1 MAIPFIEDP
10 SIEVRRRV
18 AEINRVMPTE
28 PEMDD
33 KELAERQEAAQAYGR
48 EDEGHFVRF
57 MGECVRASVEHMRQ
71 IRLNQQECWDVYNEK
86 EPPNY
91 AMKEPW
97 QSRVTVPKPYSS
109 CQFAQAIVRKAF
121 DAEFLSIENAQNQE
135 DADFWKALMGL
146 MLSRTYS
153 NFPINFTDAT
163 GMSFAVGQSMEMI
176 PVWRPGK
183 GLRYILTEP
192 WKIHRDPD
200 AVSRQPQSGMYW
212 IHQEWMDY
220 YLLKEFEKDG
230 RYRNIGDFGPGG
242 AFGNPQS
249 DVNMTKEELAR
260 RKDMVWSRSGL
271 RTMVL
276 TSEFWGTVLDKR
288 GELLLP
294 NATFTVAGDRV
305 IGLPKTSPY
314 PTLRWPGIGFSA
326 LPHLLRFDGRS
337 LVQGIKSLWYFMC
350 SLFCLHADNLNWIVN
365 PTAELDLSAL
375 VDQEDIDDYPGK
387 RYLTRG
393 TVSGNQ
399 AFRVAERRSQTG
411 DILANMNF
419 ADQRFQEGTMINY
432 AAQGLPG
439 YRAEVTARESAQNL
453 EQSMTVVGLM
463 GKNLEDGAL
472 NAIHAGAETVAI
484 NITYDELAKLMGAE
498 VAERYR
504 DNNSPTG
511 LTLPVLGSG
520 TFKVSGISALM
531 RDSEIIRNIRDVVLP
546 MFEPGKFGNLFLPFI
561 EPYRLC
567 QAIEK
572 RLNIRDEKIFVL
584 EDIASRASQA
594 QQVQQEAGIQA
605 QQAMA
610 AAEAAL
616 TEAKAQT
623 EQAKAEMNLAKA
635 KEHEGKATLAVSK
648 AQSEGMPE
656 AETGAPEDE
665 FKGGLTLAQT
675 ELVQRQADTEM
686 AKVEL
691 ILAQAKL
698 ALAQAH
704 AAMRPPPA
712 PAAPAKPKGEKK

>member
-1 MAIPFIEDP
+1 MPGQLEDP
-10 SIEVRRRV
+10 SVEVRRRV

-28 PEMDD
+28 PDMDE
-33 KELAERQEAAQAYGR
+33 KERAEREEAAQAYGR

-57 MGECVRASVEHMRQ
+57 MGECIRSSVEHMRQ

-91 AMKEPW
+91 AMKEAW
-97 QSRVTVPKPYSS
+97 QSRVVVPKPYSS

-121 DAEFLSIENAQNQE
+121 DAEFLSIENAQNQD
-135 DADFWKALMGL
+135 DADFWKALMTL

-271 RTMVL
+271 RSMVL

-326 LPHLLRFDGRS
+326 LPHLLRFDGRA

-365 PTAELDLSAL
+365 PPTELDQSAL
-375 VDQEDIDDYPGK
+375 VDQEDIDNYPGK
-387 RYLTRG
+387 QYLTRG
-393 TVSGNQ
+393 TVSGQQ
-399 AFRVAERRSQTG
+399 AFRVVERRSQTG
-411 DILANMNF
+411 DVLANMNF
-419 ADQRFQEGTMINY
+419 ADQRFQEGVMMNKETM
-432 AAQGLPG
+432 GLPG

-453 EQSMTVVGLM
+453 EQSMTVVGLI
-463 GKNLEDGAL
+463 GRNLEDGAL

-484 NITYDELAKLMGAE
+484 NITYDELAKLMGPE
-498 VAERYR
+498 VAEKYR
-504 DNNSPTG
+504 DQDSPTG

-531 RDSEIIRNIRDVVLP
+531 RDSEIIHNIRDVVLP
-546 MFEPGKFGNLFLPFI
+546 MFETSKFGNLFLPYV

-572 RLNIRDEKIFVL
+572 RLNLRDEKIFVD
-584 EDIASRASQA
+584 EETAKRAAAAQQA
-594 QQVQQEAGIQA
+594 QQEAAIEAQKAKEAADAALVQEKAG
-605 QQAMA
+605 
-610 AAEAAL
+610 AEAA
-616 TEAKAQT
+616 KAGMQV
-623 EQAKAEMNLAKA
+623 AKAEEHIGKAALAHSKATTEAPAKA
-635 KEHEGKATLAVSK
+635 EEHLGKA
-648 AQSEGMPE
+648 
-656 AETGAPEDE
+656 D
-665 FKGGLTLAQT
+665 
-675 ELVQRQADTEM
+675 
-686 AKVEL
+686 
-691 ILAQAKL
+691 
-698 ALAQAH
+698 QAH
-704 AAMRPPPA
+704 ATAHVAMNPPPET
-712 PAAPAKPKGEKK
+712 PEGGGSEEGT